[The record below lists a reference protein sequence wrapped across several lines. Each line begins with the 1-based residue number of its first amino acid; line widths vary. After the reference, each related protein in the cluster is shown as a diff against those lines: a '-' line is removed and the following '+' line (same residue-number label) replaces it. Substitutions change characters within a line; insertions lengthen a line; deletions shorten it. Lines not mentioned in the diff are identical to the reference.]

1 MTKEQ
6 NKKAP
11 NLRFKGFTNDWEQ
24 RKLGGLFSTITDYV
38 ANGSFKSLRDHVK
51 TYDTPNYAYMI
62 RLIDASND
70 WKGPWLYTDRNGYS
84 FLRKTS
90 LKTNDVLL
98 SNVGAGVG
106 KTFLVPNLDKP
117 MTLAPNSVLLR
128 SSLFNER
135 YLFYLINTC
144 KNKNKILSMV
154 GISAQ
159 PKLNKTDFKEVKV
172 NTSLQKQEQLKIEET
187 LSLIE
192 NNITLQQRKLELL
205 KEIKKGLLQKMFAD
219 KSKFPI
225 LRFEG
230 FHGEWEQRK
239 LGELYSYHN
248 GKAHEQNQRSSGKYE
263 LINLNSISVDGTLKS
278 SGRYINHAAE
288 ILRQND
294 LVMILSDIAHGTLL
308 GRVAIIPQDNKYVLN
323 QRVALLRPISKS
335 ENSNFMAPLINNNQ
349 RYFHKMGIGTSQ
361 LNISKSTVIESLW
374 QIPKIKEQSVIGN
387 FSQNID
393 HIITIQQR
401 RLTKLNSIKKS
412 LLQQMFI

>member
-1 MTKEQ
+1 MMADIKR
-6 NKKAP
+6 KVP
-11 NLRFKGFTNDWEQ
+11 NLRFKGFTDDWEQ

-192 NNITLQQRKLELL
+192 NNITLQQRKLDLL
-205 KEIKKGLLQKMFAD
+205 KQLKKGLLQKMFAD
-219 KSKFPI
+219 KDSKQPI
-225 LRFEG
+225 LRFKG
-230 FHGEWEQRK
+230 FHDDWEQRK
-239 LGELYSYHN
+239 LGEVAEIKTGSRNHQDSVDN
-248 GKAHEQNQRSSGKYE
+248 GKYPFFIRSEKVERLNEYDFDTKAILVPGDGRIGEIFHYYDGKFALHQRVYKVDNFKEVNPLYLLNLFKYKFKKHALRLNAQGTVPSLRLPMFTNWNI
-263 LINLNSISVDGTLKS
+263 LIPNLNEQQKIGLFFQQLDSLITL
-278 SGRYINHAAE
+278 
-288 ILRQND
+288 
-294 LVMILSDIAHGTLL
+294 
-308 GRVAIIPQDNKYVLN
+308 
-323 QRVALLRPISKS
+323 
-335 ENSNFMAPLINNNQ
+335 
-349 RYFHKMGIGTSQ
+349 
-361 LNISKSTVIESLW
+361 
-374 QIPKIKEQSVIGN
+374 
-387 FSQNID
+387 
-393 HIITIQQR
+393 QQR
-401 RLTKLNSIKKS
+401 KQNHLKLLKKS